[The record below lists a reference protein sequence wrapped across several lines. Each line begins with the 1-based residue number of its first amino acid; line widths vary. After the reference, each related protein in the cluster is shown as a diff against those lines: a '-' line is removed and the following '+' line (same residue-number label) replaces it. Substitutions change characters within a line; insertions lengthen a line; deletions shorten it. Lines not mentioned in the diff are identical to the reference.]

1 MTASNN
7 NLKVNSSL
15 KKTDSLMT
23 ITAVDFDFMAHAF
36 RLAERGLYTTM
47 PNPRVG
53 CVLVKDGK
61 IVGEGWHVRAG
72 EGHAEVNALHSAGEN
87 VRGATAYVSLEP
99 CSHTGKTGPC
109 SQALIDAGI
118 ARLVYAMED
127 PNPLVSG
134 NGIAMIRAAGIQ
146 VDGPVLEDDA
156 RALNPGFIRRMERK
170 LPYVRCK
177 MAMSIDGRTAMA
189 SGESKW
195 ITGPKARADVQRL
208 RARSCAIIS
217 GVDSILQDNA
227 SLTVRVDE
235 LGLPN
240 AEDAAATQPLR
251 VILDS
256 QLRTPRTALMF
267 KQATPILLV
276 HNGKVEDAQL
286 KDWPDFVE
294 IIALPGKDG
303 RIDLNA
309 LLRELANRHCNE
321 VLVEAGATLSGSFL
335 RRGLLDEIIM
345 YMAPKLLGS
354 NALPLFNLPLDTMS
368 AALSLK
374 IKDIRAVGRDWRITS
389 VPDTEY

>member
-1 MTASNN
+1 MA
-7 NLKVNSSL
+7 
-15 KKTDSLMT
+15 
-23 ITAVDFDFMAHAF
+23 ITAADVDFMARAF

-53 CVLVKDGK
+53 CVLVKDGQV
-61 IVGEGWHVRAG
+61 IAEGWHERAG
-72 EGHAEVNALHSAGEN
+72 EPHAEANALLAAGDN
-87 VRGATAYVSLEP
+87 ARGATAYVSLEP
-99 CSHTGKTGPC
+99 CSHHGRTGPC
-109 SQALIDAGI
+109 SQALVDAGVS
-118 ARLVYAMED
+118 RVVYAMED

-134 NGIAMIRAAGIQ
+134 RGIEILRTAGIV
-146 VDGPVLEDDA
+146 VDGPVLENDA
-156 RALNPGFIRRMERK
+156 RALNLGFIRRMERK

-177 MAMSIDGRTAMA
+177 MAMSIDGRTAME

-240 AEDAAATQPLR
+240 AEAAAAKQPLR

-256 QLRTPRTALMF
+256 QLRTPRNALMF
-267 KQATPILLV
+267 KQSTPILLV
-276 HNGKVEDAQL
+276 HNGQVDAAQL
-286 KDWPDFVE
+286 SGWPDFVE
-294 IIALPGKDG
+294 LIALPAKDG
-303 RIDLNA
+303 RIDLQA
-309 LLRELANRHCNE
+309 LLRELAQRQCNE
-321 VLVEAGATLSGSFL
+321 VLVEAGATLAGSFL
-335 RRGLLDEIIM
+335 RRGLLDEIII

-354 NALPLFNLPLDTMS
+354 HARPLFGLPLETMS
-368 AALSLK
+368 ASLALK
-374 IKDIRAVGRDWRITS
+374 INDIRAVGRDWRITA

>member
-1 MTASNN
+1 MA
-7 NLKVNSSL
+7 
-15 KKTDSLMT
+15 
-23 ITAVDFDFMAHAF
+23 ITAADFDFMARVF

-53 CVLVKDGK
+53 CLLVKDGQV
-61 IVGEGWHVRAG
+61 IAEGWHQRAG
-72 EGHAEVNALHSAGEN
+72 EGHAEVNALHIAGDN
-87 VRGATAYVSLEP
+87 ARGATAYVSLEP
-99 CSHTGKTGPC
+99 CSHHGRTGPC
-109 SQALIDAGI
+109 SQALVDAGI
-118 ARLVYAMED
+118 SRVVYAMED

-134 NGIAMIRAAGIQ
+134 RGIELLRNAGIQ
-146 VDGPVLEDDA
+146 VDGPILEDDA
-156 RALNPGFIRRMERK
+156 RALNPGFVRRMERK

-217 GVDSILQDNA
+217 GVGSILQDNA

-235 LGLPN
+235 LGLPD
-240 AEDAAATQPLR
+240 AEAAAAKQPLR

-256 QLRTPRTALMF
+256 QLRTPRNALMF
-267 KQATPILLV
+267 KQSTPILLV
-276 HNGKVEDAQL
+276 HNGQVDEAQL
-286 KDWPDFVE
+286 KEWPEFVE
-294 IIALPGKDG
+294 LIALPAKDG
-303 RIDLNA
+303 RIDLQA
-309 LLRELANRHCNE
+309 LLRELANRQCNE
-321 VLVEAGATLSGSFL
+321 VLVEAGANLAGSFL
-335 RRGLLDEIIM
+335 RRGLLDEIVI
-345 YMAPKLLGS
+345 YTAPKLLGS

-374 IKDIRAVGRDWRITS
+374 IKDVRAVGRDWRITA

>member
-1 MTASNN
+1 MA
-7 NLKVNSSL
+7 
-15 KKTDSLMT
+15 
-23 ITAVDFDFMAHAF
+23 ITATDFDFMARVF

-53 CVLVKDGK
+53 CLLVKDGQM
-61 IVGEGWHVRAG
+61 IAEGWHERTG
-72 EGHAEVNALHSAGEN
+72 EAHAEVNALRAAGEN
-87 VRGATAYVSLEP
+87 ARGATAYVSLEP
-99 CSHTGKTGPC
+99 CSHQGRTGPC
-109 SQALIDAGI
+109 SQALVDAGI
-118 ARLVYAMED
+118 SRVVYAMED

-134 NGIAMIRAAGIQ
+134 RGIELLRNAGIQ

-170 LPYVRCK
+170 LPFVRCK

-217 GVDSILQDNA
+217 GVGSILQDNA

-240 AEDAAATQPLR
+240 AGAAAAKQPLR

-256 QLRTPRTALMF
+256 QLRTPRNALMF
-267 KQATPILLV
+267 KQSTPILLV
-276 HNGKVEDAQL
+276 HNGQVDEAQL
-286 KDWPDFVE
+286 KDWPEFVE
-294 IIALPGKDG
+294 LIALPAKDG
-303 RIDLNA
+303 RIDLQA
-309 LLRELANRHCNE
+309 LVRELANRQCNE
-321 VLVEAGATLSGSFL
+321 VLVEAGANLAGSFL
-335 RRGLLDEIIM
+335 RRGLLDEIVI
-345 YMAPKLLGS
+345 YMAPKMLGS

-374 IKDIRAVGRDWRITS
+374 IKDVRAVGRDWRITA

>member
-1 MTASNN
+1 MS
-7 NLKVNSSL
+7 
-15 KKTDSLMT
+15 
-23 ITAVDFDFMAHAF
+23 ITAVDFEFMAHVF

-53 CVLVKDGK
+53 CVLVKEGQ

-72 EGHAEVNALHSAGEN
+72 EAHAEINALQAAGEN
-87 VRGATAYVSLEP
+87 ARGATAYVSLEP

-118 ARLVYAMED
+118 IRLVYGMED
-127 PNPLVSG
+127 SNPLVSG
-134 NGIAMIRAAGIQ
+134 TGIAMVRAAGIQ
-146 VDGPVLEDDA
+146 VDGPVLEDEA

-177 MAMSIDGRTAMA
+177 MATSIDGRTAMA

-208 RARSCAIIS
+208 RAKSCAIIS
-217 GVDSILQDNA
+217 GVNSILQDNA

-235 LGLPN
+235 LGLP
-240 AEDAAATQPLR
+240 DSPAAAAKQPLR

-267 KQATPILLV
+267 KQATQILLV
-276 HNGKVEDAQL
+276 HNGAVESAQL
-286 KDWPDFVE
+286 QGWPDFVE
-294 IIALPGKDG
+294 LVALPGKDG
-303 RIDLNA
+303 RIDLHA
-309 LLRELANRHCNE
+309 LLRELAQRQCNE

-345 YMAPKLLGS
+345 YVAPKLLGS
-354 NALPLFNLPLDTMS
+354 NARPLFELPLDTMS
-368 AALSLK
+368 ASLSLK

>member
-1 MTASNN
+1 MNN
-7 NLKVNSSL
+7 NPKTNSNLK
-15 KKTDSLMT
+15 TIDAFMT
-23 ITAVDFDFMAHAF
+23 ITAVDFEFMAHAF

-53 CVLVKDGK
+53 CVLVKDGQV
-61 IVGEGWHVRAG
+61 IAEGWHVRAG
-72 EGHAEVNALHSAGEN
+72 EAHAEVNALRSAGEH

-118 ARLVYAMED
+118 ARLVYGMED

-240 AEDAAATQPLR
+240 AEEAAAKQPLR

-267 KQATPILLV
+267 KQSTPILLV

-294 IIALPGKDG
+294 LIALPGKDG
-303 RIDLNA
+303 RIDLNT

-354 NALPLFNLPLDTMS
+354 NALPLFTLPLDTMS

>member
-1 MTASNN
+1 MA
-7 NLKVNSSL
+7 
-15 KKTDSLMT
+15 
-23 ITAVDFDFMAHAF
+23 ITAADFDFMARAF

-53 CVLVKDGK
+53 CVLVKDGQ
-61 IVGEGWHVRAG
+61 IIAEGWHERAG
-72 EGHAEVNALHSAGEN
+72 EGHAEVNALRVAGDN
-87 VRGATAYVSLEP
+87 ARGATAYVSLEP
-99 CSHTGKTGPC
+99 CSHHGRTGPC
-109 SQALIDAGI
+109 AQALVDAGI
-118 ARLVYAMED
+118 SRVVYAMED

-134 NGIAMIRAAGIQ
+134 NGIALIRAAGIP

-156 RALNPGFIRRMERK
+156 RALNPGFVRRMERK
-170 LPYVRCK
+170 RPYVRCK
-177 MAMSIDGRTAMA
+177 MAMSIDGRTAMD

-240 AEDAAATQPLR
+240 AEAAAAKQPLR
-251 VILDS
+251 VIVDS
-256 QLRTPRTALMF
+256 QLRTPRNALMF

-276 HNGKVEDAQL
+276 HNGQVDAQQL
-286 KDWPDFVE
+286 ADWPDFVE
-294 IIALPGKDG
+294 LIALPGKDG
-303 RIDLNA
+303 RIDLQA
-309 LLRELANRHCNE
+309 LLSELAKRQCNE
-321 VLVEAGATLSGSFL
+321 ILVETGATLAGSFL

-354 NALPLFNLPLDTMS
+354 NARPLFDLPLETMS
-368 AALSLK
+368 ASLSLK
-374 IKDIRAVGRDWRITS
+374 IKDIRAVGRDWRITA

>member
-1 MTASNN
+1 MPINA
-7 NLKVNSSL
+7 
-15 KKTDSLMT
+15 
-23 ITAVDFDFMAHAF
+23 ADFDFMARAL

-53 CVLVKDGK
+53 CVLVKDGQV
-61 IVGEGWHVRAG
+61 IAEGWHERAG
-72 EGHAEVNALHSAGEN
+72 EGHAEVNALRIAADN
-87 VRGATAYVSLEP
+87 ARGATAYVSLEP
-99 CSHTGKTGPC
+99 CSHHGRTGPC
-109 SQALIDAGI
+109 SQALVDAGVS
-118 ARLVYAMED
+118 RVVYAMED
-127 PNPLVSG
+127 PNPMVSG
-134 NGIAMIRAAGIQ
+134 NGIAMIRAVGIQ

-156 RALNPGFIRRMERK
+156 RALNPGFVRRMERK
-170 LPYVRCK
+170 RPYVRCK
-177 MAMSIDGRTAMA
+177 MAMSIDGRTAMG

-227 SLTVRVDE
+227 SLTVRVSE
-235 LGLPN
+235 LDLPN
-240 AEDAAATQPLR
+240 AEAAAAKQPLR

-256 QLRTPRTALMF
+256 QLRTPRNALMF

-276 HNGKVEDAQL
+276 HNGQVSEEQL
-286 KDWPDFVE
+286 SGWPDFVE
-294 IIALPGKDG
+294 LIALPAKDG
-303 RIDLNA
+303 RIDLQA
-309 LLRELANRHCNE
+309 LLRELAQRQCNE

-354 NALPLFNLPLDTMS
+354 NALPLFNLPLETMS
-368 AALSLK
+368 ASLALK
-374 IKDIRAVGRDWRITS
+374 IKDIRAVGRDWRITA